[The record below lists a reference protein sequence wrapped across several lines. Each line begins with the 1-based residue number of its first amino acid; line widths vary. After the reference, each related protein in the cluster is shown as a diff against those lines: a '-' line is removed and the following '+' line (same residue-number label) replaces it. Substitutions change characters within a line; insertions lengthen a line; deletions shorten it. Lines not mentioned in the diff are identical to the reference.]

1 MRFISVAISLVLI
14 ACSSACLA
22 APICL
27 EPVRPDRAF
36 LEDAGFSPAEIRT
49 EYRSYF
55 TDVEDFLN
63 CVNETAARVRSE
75 AQTAAYDFDRAL
87 RELPQERLSSSGS
100 EDDFAPSTVPLQE
113 TGRLFLSQ
121 EDR

>member
-22 APICL
+22 AATCL

-49 EYRSYF
+49 EYRTYF

-63 CVNETAARVRSE
+63 CLNDVAARVRTE
-75 AQTAAYDFDRAL
+75 ARTAAYDFDRAL
-87 RELPQERLSSSGS
+87 KELPQDRQSLSGS
-100 EDDFAPSTVPLQE
+100 EDGFAPSTVPLQE